1 MDTLT
6 PKEAHAAISQRGAG
20 VIDVRTKAEFSE
32 GRIAN
37 AVNLDVEDFNFE
49 ERVKSLDPNKE
60 YVVYCHS
67 GGRSARACSY
77 LKSKGFKKAS
87 NMEGGI
93 SAWKKEG
100 LPVEK

>member
-6 PKEAHAAISQRGAG
+6 PKEAHRAITEQGAG
-20 VIDVRTKAEFSE
+20 VVDVRTKAEFSE
-32 GRIAN
+32 GHIAN
-37 AVNLDVEDFNFE
+37 AINVDVEDFNFE
-49 ERVKSLDPNKE
+49 ERIKDLDPNKE

-67 GGRSARACSY
+67 GGRSVRACSY
-77 LKSKGFKKAS
+77 LKSKGFKKAA

-100 LPVEK
+100 LPVVK